1 MRRITRA
8 SLRRSTGRTPPGY
21 VVDVG
26 DPLPLFPLS
35 TVLFPQ
41 MPLSLLIFE
50 ERYREL
56 VAEML
61 DRPPEQ
67 RSFGVVAIRDGYEVG
82 ELAVHSAHRVG
93 CEAFVRHVQRR
104 PDGRFDLEAV
114 GRRRFRVLEVND
126 EQAFLTGD
134 VAWLDPQP
142 DESAHPQT
150 AGPGSGPESG
160 TADAAGGEDE
170 LHARQRALSAFE
182 AYCRR
187 LSIVRQAPVAI
198 VDLPTAP
205 TDLSYALA
213 AAGSFLL
220 SDRQALL
227 EEPDS
232 ARRLLRLADL
242 LRSETRAMTAVPSLP
257 ASEVSQGGWSP
268 N

>member
-1 MRRITRA
+1 
-8 SLRRSTGRTPPGY
+8 
-21 VVDVG
+21 VDVG

-104 PDGRFDLEAV
+104 LDGRFDLEAV
-114 GRRRFRVLEVND
+114 GRRRFRVLDVND

-134 VAWLDPQP
+134 VAWLD
-142 DESAHPQT
+142 AQT
-150 AGPGSGPESG
+150 GETGGPGSGRQSG
-160 TADAAGGEDE
+160 GPKTAPADTVGVDDE
-170 LHARQRALSAFE
+170 QLAQQRALSAFE

-198 VDLPTAP
+198 VDLPTSP
-205 TDLSYALA
+205 TALSYALA

-232 ARRLLRLADL
+232 ARRLLRLAEL

-257 ASEVSQGGWSP
+257 ASEVSRGGWSP

>member
-1 MRRITRA
+1 M
-8 SLRRSTGRTPPGY
+8 
-21 VVDVG
+21 DVG

-114 GRRRFRVLEVND
+114 GRRRFRVLDVND

-134 VAWLDPQP
+134 VAWLDAQTGEAGGPGPGGPQSGGP
-142 DESAHPQT
+142 ETATADT
-150 AGPGSGPESG
+150 AGG
-160 TADAAGGEDE
+160 
-170 LHARQRALSAFE
+170 
-182 AYCRR
+182 
-187 LSIVRQAPVAI
+187 VRGA
-198 VDLPTAP
+198 
-205 TDLSYALA
+205 
-213 AAGSFLL
+213 
-220 SDRQALL
+220 
-227 EEPDS
+227 
-232 ARRLLRLADL
+232 
-242 LRSETRAMTAVPSLP
+242 
-257 ASEVSQGGWSP
+257 
-268 N
+268 

>member
-1 MRRITRA
+1 M
-8 SLRRSTGRTPPGY
+8 
-21 VVDVG
+21 G

-50 ERYREL
+50 ERYRAL
-56 VAEML
+56 VAELL

-93 CEAFVRHVQRR
+93 CEAFVRQVQRR

-134 VAWLDPQP
+134 VAWLDTQSDEAANPQ
-142 DESAHPQT
+142 A
-150 AGPGSGPESG
+150 SGQV
-160 TADAAGGEDE
+160 AAGSDASGSDTTGPDPASEDE
-170 LHARQRALSAFE
+170 LRARQRALSAFA

-232 ARRLLRLADL
+232 AHRLLRLAEL

>member
-1 MRRITRA
+1 M
-8 SLRRSTGRTPPGY
+8 
-21 VVDVG
+21 G

-50 ERYREL
+50 ERYRAL
-56 VAEML
+56 VADLL

-93 CEAFVRHVQRR
+93 CEAFVRQVQRR

-134 VAWLDPQP
+134 VAWLNGQS
-142 DESAHPQT
+142 DEAAS
-150 AGPGSGPESG
+150 
-160 TADAAGGEDE
+160 ADADSGEE
-170 LHARQRALSAFE
+170 ALRARRRALSAFE
-182 AYCRR
+182 GYCRR

-198 VDLPTAP
+198 VDLPTTP
-205 TDLSYALA
+205 TALSYALA

-227 EEPDS
+227 EEPD
-232 ARRLLRLADL
+232 ATHRLLRLADL
-242 LRSETRAMTAVPSLP
+242 LRSETRAMSAVPSLP
-257 ASEVSQGGWSP
+257 ASEVSRGGWSP

>member
-1 MRRITRA
+1 M
-8 SLRRSTGRTPPGY
+8 
-21 VVDVG
+21 DVG

-61 DRPPEQ
+61 ERPPEQ

-114 GRRRFRVLEVND
+114 GRRRFRVLDVND

-134 VAWLDPQP
+134 VAWLD
-142 DESAHPQT
+142 AQT
-150 AGPGSGPESG
+150 GETGGPGSSRQSGGPK
-160 TADAAGGEDE
+160 TAPADTVGVDDE
-170 LHARQRALSAFE
+170 QLAQQRALSAFE

-198 VDLPTAP
+198 VDLPTSP
-205 TDLSYALA
+205 TALSYALA

-232 ARRLLRLADL
+232 ARRLLRLAEL

-257 ASEVSQGGWSP
+257 ASEVSRGGWSP

>member
-1 MRRITRA
+1 
-8 SLRRSTGRTPPGY
+8 LW
-21 VVDVG
+21 DVG

-50 ERYREL
+50 ERYRAL
-56 VAEML
+56 VAELL

-82 ELAVHSAHRVG
+82 ELAFHSAHRVG
-93 CEAFVRHVQRR
+93 CEAFVRQVQRR

-126 EQAFLTGD
+126 EHAFLTGD
-134 VAWLDPQP
+134 VAWLDTQSDEAARPQATGQDVAGSDTSGSDTSAP
-142 DESAHPQT
+142 D
-150 AGPGSGPESG
+150 PGS
-160 TADAAGGEDE
+160 EDE
-170 LHARQRALSAFE
+170 LRARQRALSAFA

-232 ARRLLRLADL
+232 AHRLLRLAEL

>member
-1 MRRITRA
+1 
-8 SLRRSTGRTPPGY
+8 LW
-21 VVDVG
+21 DVG

-50 ERYREL
+50 ERYRAL
-56 VAEML
+56 VAELL

-93 CEAFVRHVQRR
+93 CEAFVRQVQRR

-134 VAWLDPQP
+134 VAWLDTQSDEAASPQA
-142 DESAHPQT
+142 SGQVA
-150 AGPGSGPESG
+150 AGSDASGSGTTGRDPAS
-160 TADAAGGEDE
+160 EDE
-170 LHARQRALSAFE
+170 LRARRRALSAFA

-205 TDLSYALA
+205 TDLSYTLA

-232 ARRLLRLADL
+232 AHRLLRLAEL

>member
-1 MRRITRA
+1 
-8 SLRRSTGRTPPGY
+8 LW
-21 VVDVG
+21 DVG

-50 ERYREL
+50 ERYRAL
-56 VAEML
+56 VAELL

-93 CEAFVRHVQRR
+93 CEAFVRQVQRR

-126 EQAFLTGD
+126 EHAFLTGD
-134 VAWLDPQP
+134 VAWLDTQSDEAARPQASGQDVAGSDTSGSDTSGSDTSAP
-142 DESAHPQT
+142 D
-150 AGPGSGPESG
+150 PGS
-160 TADAAGGEDE
+160 EDE
-170 LHARQRALSAFE
+170 LRARQRALSAFA

-232 ARRLLRLADL
+232 AHRLLRLAEL